1 MVDTVV
7 LRTTQA
13 ESAGAPVPWAVDQ
26 LERALAG
33 RGVAVVRDGGATED
47 LAVEATL
54 SDAAGSVAEET
65 DPESFELVSTG
76 SGVRVRAAHPR
87 GLAYGLTE
95 LADRV
100 RLAAATDDV
109 LSGSWSTSGT
119 PATPVRSV
127 LRSFSSDVLDLS
139 WFRDP
144 DFWTGY
150 LDELATQRVNRV
162 QLALG
167 MQYNYSHDPGVVD
180 NYLCFA
186 YPFLVDVPGWDVE
199 VEGVDATERAANLAA
214 LRLAS
219 DEATRRG
226 IHFQL
231 GLWNHAVHPE
241 LGESPDLRYPVR
253 GLTDPEVAAYS
264 AAGLEI
270 LLRECPGIAG
280 LTFRVHYEGGV
291 PENGRNE
298 FWAGVLAGVAAADR
312 PLDIDLHAK
321 GVDAA
326 LMDAA
331 AGASGRRIT
340 LSAKYWAEHQG
351 LPYHQARVRDLERA
365 RPDNGDDLAGVTTNA
380 RRFTRYGYGDFLA
393 TDRDHDLLFRVWPGS
408 QRFLLWA
415 DPQVFAGYGR
425 LGTLGGAVGVELCE
439 PLTFRGRKGTG
450 EGPRDLYRDE
460 RLHLS
465 ASDDWQKYRYEYRL
479 WGRLLYDPE
488 ADPADWRRF
497 LVAEHGPAADAV
509 ERALAAAGRVLP
521 LVTVAEGLSASN
533 NFYWPE
539 VVTYLPMF
547 HGPEELA
554 SDFDTPEPH
563 TWPAASPFDPETF
576 DTTDGFVDD
585 LLQGRASGRRTPIEN
600 ARTLEQLSAQ
610 VGEAVAAARAGGEG
624 TPQLERAL
632 VDAEILAALA
642 TMYSQRIRAGVEVS
656 LFTRTS
662 DAARLGLA
670 RTRLQASR
678 TALQAVIDLAAP
690 VYVDDLAFGDR
701 PTERGHWTNRLTML
715 DAELE
720 DLDARIAAAGE
731 PGPAPDPVPEPVDPV
746 ALELQ
751 RDDAGRAE
759 LVGVPEGATLRL
771 HARPLDQ
778 SESWSVVDL
787 PVGEGGRA
795 VVDLPEDPTAR
806 YPLQWYLTLHLPSG
820 AAQSFPGL
828 GPDLVGQPYFVEP
841 ADARPSWAAEAV
853 TPALAH

>member
-1 MVDTVV
+1 M
-7 LRTTQA
+7 
-13 ESAGAPVPWAVDQ
+13 
-26 LERALAG
+26 G
-33 RGVAVVRDGGATED
+33 RGADEGLR
-47 LAVEATL
+47 VEARL
-54 SDAAGSVAEET
+54 SEEDGA
-65 DPESFELVSTG
+65 DPESFRLTSSGT
-76 SGVRVRAAHPR
+76 GVRVEAPHPR

-100 RLAAATDDV
+100 RHAAQPDDV
-109 LSGSWSTSGT
+109 LRASWRTSGT

-127 LRSFSSDVLDLS
+127 LRSFSSDVLDLA

-150 LDELATQRVNRV
+150 LDELATHRVNRV

-186 YPFLVDVPGWDVE
+186 YPFLVQVPGWDVE
-199 VEGVDATERAANLAA
+199 VAGVDAAERDANLAA

-219 DEATRRG
+219 DEAARRG

-253 GLTDPEVAAYS
+253 GLADADVASYS
-264 AAGLEI
+264 AAGLEL
-270 LLRECPGIAG
+270 LLRACPAIAG
-280 LTFRVHYEGGV
+280 VTFRVHYEGGV

-298 FWAGVLAGVAAADR
+298 FWATVLGGVAAADR

-326 LMDAA
+326 LMRAA
-331 AGASGRRIT
+331 ATASGRRIT

-365 RPDNGDDLAGVTTNA
+365 RPHNGDDLAGVTTNA

-393 TDRDHDLLFRVWPGS
+393 DDREHDLLFRVWPGS

-415 DPQVFAGYGR
+415 DPKVFAGYGR
-425 LGTLGGAVGVELCE
+425 LGTLGGAQGVELCE

-488 ADPADWRRF
+488 ADPAEWRRF
-497 LVAEHGPAADAV
+497 LVAEHGEAAGPL
-509 ERALAAAGRVLP
+509 EQALSAAGRVLP

-533 NFYWPE
+533 NYYWPE
-539 VVTYLPMF
+539 VVTFVPMF
-547 HGPEELA
+547 HGPEELPY
-554 SDFDTPEPH
+554 DFDTPAPH
-563 TWPAASPFDPETF
+563 TWSSVSPFDPELF
-576 DTTDGFVDD
+576 DTTDEFADG
-585 LLQGRASGRRTPIEN
+585 LTQGRASGRWTPLQT
-600 ARTLEQLSAQ
+600 ARALESLSGT
-610 VGEAVAAARAGGEG
+610 VDEAVAGARAVGSA
-624 TPQLERAL
+624 TPQLERSL

-642 TMYSQRIRAGVEVS
+642 RMYAERIRAGVEVA
-656 LFTRTS
+656 LFTTAP
-662 DAARLGLA
+662 DAGRLALA
-670 RTRLQASR
+670 RTRLQGSR
-678 TALQAVIDLAAP
+678 AALAQVVRLAAD
-690 VYVDDLAFGDR
+690 VYVGDLAFGDR
-701 PTERGHWTNRLTML
+701 PTERGHWTDRLAQL

-720 DLDARIAAAGE
+720 DVEARLASAPSSDAA
-731 PGPAPDPVPEPVDPV
+731 PAPVPEPAD
-746 ALELQ
+746 ALPLDLQ
-751 RDDAGRAE
+751 RGDDGKRQ
-759 LVGVPEGATLRL
+759 LVGVPAGATVLL
-771 HARPLDQ
+771 HVRPLDQ
-778 SESWSVVDL
+778 SQPWAVVDV
-787 PVGEGGRA
+787 PVGEQGHVGLD
-795 VVDLPEDPTAR
+795 VPEDVSDRFPV
-806 YPLQWYLTLHLPSG
+806 QWYVTLHLPGG

-828 GPDLVGQPYFVEP
+828 GPDLVGQPYVVEP
-841 ADARPSWAAEAV
+841 AGPQPDRTA
-853 TPALAH
+853 PALTADTVTTR